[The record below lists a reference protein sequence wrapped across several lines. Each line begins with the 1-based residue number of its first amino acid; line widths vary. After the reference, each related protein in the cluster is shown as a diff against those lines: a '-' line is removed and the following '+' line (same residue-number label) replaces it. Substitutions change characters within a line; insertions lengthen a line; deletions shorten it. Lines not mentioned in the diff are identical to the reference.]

1 MKALFPLL
9 AFISAA
15 ISCYGQS
22 KDTLGYSKLA
32 DAIFFSNKKEV
43 SYSNVYFVNDLP
55 DKGSESFLS
64 NYFFPIE
71 AVTIFGGFKKYLELK
86 GTLKDSSGY
95 YHSKCKSINIDNCTF
110 EGDLRFSNVI
120 FDGTFSMRN
129 NEFPVVS
136 EDFVGLY
143 GQKFGG
149 AILIDS
155 CKFNQYIQI
164 LFRKDHEYRFFAKFN
179 HSSFNSFNV
188 ELQNSTTQILNSL
201 FKNLFRLQLHKE
213 SRISIDSTEFLNL
226 QNDESLN
233 MEFDD
238 ISSVSIT
245 NSKFTDTSNDFCRL
259 NLNCKRINLENNEF
273 NVNTDLSF
281 SESNLFVNNN
291 KFLKYLTLD
300 FNSIDRNSYLSLE
313 SLKNLNFG
321 IFQGDYYDA
330 TTVDQINNDIAL
342 KHYLRLNKNLYDFF
356 KETGDLSSANQTYV
370 RIKEIESTKL
380 KFLFYSKPNF
390 KNLFSLKL
398 NQLLKFY
405 TNYGTDP
412 ARAIVISIYIIL
424 FFGIFYFFFPSDW
437 DITSKARLIRNFK
450 DFTKKNKKG
459 RGKSFIKLLKAFT
472 ISILNAVTLS
482 LNAFTTLGFGNIP
495 THGLARYVCILQG
508 FIGWFLLSIFTV
520 ALINQAQF

>member
-1 MKALFPLL
+1 
-9 AFISAA
+9 
-15 ISCYGQS
+15 
-22 KDTLGYSKLA
+22 
-32 DAIFFSNKKEV
+32 
-43 SYSNVYFVNDLP
+43 
-55 DKGSESFLS
+55 
-64 NYFFPIE
+64 
-71 AVTIFGGFKKYLELK
+71 
-86 GTLKDSSGY
+86 
-95 YHSKCKSINIDNCTF
+95 
-110 EGDLRFSNVI
+110 
-120 FDGTFSMRN
+120 
-129 NEFPVVS
+129 
-136 EDFVGLY
+136 
-143 GQKFGG
+143 
-149 AILIDS
+149 
-155 CKFNQYIQI
+155 
-164 LFRKDHEYRFFAKFN
+164 
-179 HSSFNSFNV
+179 
-188 ELQNSTTQILNSL
+188 
-201 FKNLFRLQLHKE
+201 
-213 SRISIDSTEFLNL
+213 
-226 QNDESLN
+226 

-424 FFGIFYFFFPSDW
+424 FFGIFYFFF
-437 DITSKARLIRNFK
+437 N
-450 DFTKKNKKG
+450 
-459 RGKSFIKLLKAFT
+459 
-472 ISILNAVTLS
+472 
-482 LNAFTTLGFGNIP
+482 
-495 THGLARYVCILQG
+495 
-508 FIGWFLLSIFTV
+508 
-520 ALINQAQF
+520 